1 LKTFERKNVWGEYFT
16 ASCGRGSDLRW
27 IDSEIAR
34 FKGHIGLK
42 S

>member
-1 LKTFERKNVWGEYFT
+1 MFGANISQLLAV
-16 ASCGRGSDLRW
+16 GSDLRW